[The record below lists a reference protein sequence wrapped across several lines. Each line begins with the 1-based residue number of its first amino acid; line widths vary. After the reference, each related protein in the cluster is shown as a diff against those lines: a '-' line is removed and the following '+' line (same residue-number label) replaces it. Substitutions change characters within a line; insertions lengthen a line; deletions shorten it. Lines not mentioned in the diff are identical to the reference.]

1 MGYYFE
7 IRPRDRKP
15 LSVEDYKTR
24 FLKIGLAPH
33 PALTHPDEDE
43 EVRKKYVDDVMYSGG
58 VISVV
63 AWKDTPCGVTTEA
76 RVSWSE
82 DADSIASIVQELLEI
97 ADQVNAELYTGNNQL
112 VTKTDIQHAVNIF
125 LKGKRIGLGALGT
138 VDSEKIVR
146 GTEGQSLEGSP

>member
-7 IRPRDRKP
+7 LRPTDRGP
-15 LSVEDYKTR
+15 LSVEDYKQR

-33 PALTHPDEDE
+33 PALTHPDADE
-43 EVRKKYVDDVMYSGG
+43 EGRKKYVDDVCYSDGI
-58 VISVV
+58 ISVI
-63 AWKDTPCGVTTEA
+63 AWKDAFCGVTAEA

-82 DADSIASIVQELLEI
+82 DADSIVGVVQELLEI

-112 VTKTDIQHAVNIF
+112 VTKSDIQHAVNIF
-125 LKGKRIGLGALGT
+125 LKGKRMGLGTFGT

-146 GTEGQSLEGSP
+146 RTEEQSLEGSP